1 MIYICNM
8 DVNARV
14 LAVMAHFSLSKTEFA
29 TRLGVSQGVISHISS
44 GRNNAGLD
52 LIVSLLTEFKEV
64 NPEWMVLGI
73 GDMLRQKGAQGRQEE
88 LVKLTN
94 EVSLLNEMNYN
105 TLNNRLETLK
115 KRIQGDF

>member
-1 MIYICNM
+1 M

-14 LAVMAHFSLSKTEFA
+14 LAVMAHYSLSKTDFA
-29 TRLGVSQGVISHISS
+29 LKLKVSQGVISHISS

-52 LIVSLLTEFKEV
+52 LIVSLLTEFKEI

-73 GDMLRQKGAQGRQEE
+73 GDMLREKGALNRQEE

-94 EVSLLNEMNYN
+94 EVALLNEMNYN
-105 TLNNRLETLK
+105 TLQNRLDTLK
-115 KRIQGDF
+115 KRIQGEI